1 MRTTTKIILIW
12 MMSLIAVAC
21 SKPGPMDAAADQIAQ
36 AVLKTTYA
44 DPSNRIPL
52 EERAKK
58 DWGMDAQKLIK
69 TCAVATLQYM
79 KMTPEQAGEIGAQFA
94 NPSSGNSTS
103 KDLAAGLSNHL
114 ERCLTRPSAYDV
126 GK

>member
-1 MRTTTKIILIW
+1 MRTTTKTILIL
-12 MMSLIAVAC
+12 MMPLIAVAC
-21 SKPGPMDAAADQIAQ
+21 GKPGPMDAAADQITQ

-44 DPSNRIPL
+44 DPSNLIPL

-58 DWGMDAQKLIK
+58 DWGMDAPKLIK

-79 KMTPEQAGEIGAQFA
+79 KVTPEQAAKIGAQFA
-94 NPSSGNSTS
+94 NPGSGDDTS
-103 KDLAAGLSNHL
+103 RDMAAGLSNHL